1 MKSLKLQQDILKACD
16 QRWKKPVTMTFM
28 YTETEE
34 SVIVLVNNYYTMVVP
49 KDDWWLDMKSIFGT
63 AGGRVDSVVKL
74 IEKAQQVN
82 EPLTDPHITEED
94 FQNGKLIKVKRFE
107 LGSEQIFVNEALF
120 KYLDLSE
127 TTFTGS
133 NSKSAVLAYEG
144 GKLVGL
150 FLPVN
155 RRKKEI

>member
-16 QRWKKPVTMTFM
+16 RRWKQPVTMTFM

-49 KDDWWLDMKSIFGT
+49 KDDLWLDMKSIFGT

-107 LGSEQIFVNEALF
+107 LGSEQIFVNEALL

-150 FLPVN
+150 FMPVN

>member
-16 QRWKKPVTMTFM
+16 RRWKQPVTMTFM

-34 SVIVLVNNYYTMVVP
+34 DMVVLVDSHYAMVVP
-49 KDDWWLDMKSIFGT
+49 KFDWWLDMKSIFGN

-74 IEKAQQVN
+74 FDKAIVAN

-94 FQNGKLIKVKRFE
+94 FQNGKPVKLKRFE

-120 KYLDLSE
+120 KYLDMDC
-127 TTFTGS
+127 TRFAGS
-133 NSKSAVLAYEG
+133 DSKSAVLAYEG
-144 GKLVGL
+144 DKLVGL
-150 FLPVN
+150 FLPVH
-155 RRKKEI
+155 RVKREE

>member
-16 QRWKKPVTMTFM
+16 RRWKQPVTMTFM

-74 IEKAQQVN
+74 IEKAQQAN

-94 FQNGKLIKVKRFE
+94 FQNGKPIKVKRFE

-133 NSKSAVLAYEG
+133 NAKSAVLAYEG